1 MKRYTRLLGL
11 LLLLFSSCSDF
22 LEEKSQDLII
32 PKSVKDYREF
42 LFGEAYIRDETQ
54 IHTYLDIMTDDVK
67 ENIKGSF
74 LGGDTRANGYG
85 YFTWQAEPEETVS
98 GAINEDKAWGIYYHS
113 ILICNITLDN
123 IGDISGSK
131 EEKEDLKAEAYA
143 LRAYC
148 YFMLVNLYG
157 QPYQPATAATDP
169 GVPINDVVGMEDK
182 KFHRESVAAI
192 YEQIENDLKDA
203 IACFKASN
211 LTKTCFR
218 WNLPAT
224 YLLASRVSLY
234 KKDYDRAIEYATQ
247 VISDHPQIYDL
258 ATMNEDDYFLNEK
271 NPEILFTY
279 GYYLNSY
286 YAWLAKCNF
295 PISDDLFALYGPN
308 DLRLTNCFHKR
319 NAVYTANKSEA
330 SGTTGRYGFALRT
343 SEAYLNRAEAYAEK
357 GDWEKALLDL
367 KTIREGRLKVYVDLQ
382 ADTKEDAIL
391 RVREERRRELSF
403 EFHRWF
409 DLRRWDRPRLEHTF
423 TPDIKQP
430 DVVEKYIL
438 EKNDPAYTLPLP
450 RSVIEYDP
458 TLINN
463 PRPQRPNQNVAGGDQ

>member
-1 MKRYTRLLGL
+1 MKRYIRLLGVL
-11 LLLLFSSCSDF
+11 LILFSSCSDF

-74 LGGDTRANGYG
+74 LGGDTRASGYG
-85 YFTWQAEPEETVS
+85 YYTWQADPEQTVS
-98 GAINEDKAWGIYYHS
+98 GAISEDKAWETYYHS

-131 EEKEDLKAEAYA
+131 AEKEDLKAEAYA

-157 QPYQPATAATDP
+157 QPYNQATAETDL
-169 GVPINDVVGMEDK
+169 GVPVNDVVGMEDR
-182 KFHRESVAAI
+182 KFVRESVAEI
-192 YEQIENDLKDA
+192 YRQIESDLKEA
-203 IACFKASN
+203 ITCFKASN

-234 KKDYDRAIEYATQ
+234 KKEYDKAIEYATY
-247 VISDHPQIYDL
+247 VIAAQPQLYDL
-258 ATMNEDDYFLNEK
+258 SAMSDDDYFLNEK

-279 GYYLNSY
+279 GYYLVSY

-295 PISDDLFALYGPN
+295 PISDDLQALYGDN
-308 DLRLTNCFHKR
+308 DWRLTHFFYKR
-319 NAVYTANKSEA
+319 RAVYTAQKSET
-330 SGTTGRYGFALRT
+330 SGTTGIYGYAFRT
-343 SEAYLNRAEAYAEK
+343 AEAYLNRAEAYAQMA
-357 GDWEKALLDL
+357 KAGQNEYFAKAVSDL
-367 KTIREGRLKVYVDLQ
+367 NSIREKRIKNYSSQ
-382 ADTKEDAIL
+382 AWTSSTFNNNAENLIETC
-391 RVREERRRELSF
+391 REERRREFCF
-403 EFHRWF
+403 EGMRWF
-409 DLRRWDRPRLEHTF
+409 DLRRYGMKSFSHSVDESTSPGDEYS
-423 TPDIKQP
+423 
-430 DVVEKYIL
+430 VEIGTASSKWVLPIMKSHK
-438 EKNDPAYTLPLP
+438 ESNPAL
-450 RSVIEYDP
+450 
-458 TLINN
+458 N
-463 PRPQRPNQNVAGGDQ
+463 

>member
-1 MKRYTRLLGL
+1 MKRYIRLLGVL
-11 LLLLFSSCSDF
+11 LILFSSCSDF

-74 LGGDTRANGYG
+74 LGGDTRASGYG
-85 YFTWQAEPEETVS
+85 YYTWQADPEQTVS
-98 GAINEDKAWGIYYHS
+98 GAISEDKAWETYYHS

-131 EEKEDLKAEAYA
+131 AEKEDLKAEAYA

-157 QPYQPATAATDP
+157 QPYNQATAETDL
-169 GVPINDVVGMEDK
+169 GVPVNDVVGMEDR
-182 KFHRESVAAI
+182 KFVRESVAEI
-192 YEQIENDLKDA
+192 YRQIESDLKEA
-203 IACFKASN
+203 ITCFKASN

-234 KKDYDRAIEYATQ
+234 KKEYDKAIEYATY
-247 VISDHPQIYDL
+247 VIAAQPQLYDL
-258 ATMNEDDYFLNEK
+258 SAMSDDDYFLNEK

-279 GYYLNSY
+279 GYYLVSY

-295 PISDDLFALYGPN
+295 PISDDLQALYGDN
-308 DLRLTNCFHKR
+308 DWRLTHFFYKR
-319 NAVYTANKSEA
+319 GAVYTAQKSET
-330 SGTTGRYGFALRT
+330 SGTTGIYGYAFRT
-343 SEAYLNRAEAYAEK
+343 AEAYLNRAEAYAEK
-357 GDWEKALLDL
+357 GDKDKALQDL
-367 KTIREGRLKVYVDLQ
+367 KTIREKRLKVYEEVQ
-382 ADTKEDAIL
+382 AVTKEDVIR

-409 DLRRWDRPRLEHTF
+409 DLRRWDRPRIEHTF

-430 DVVEKYIL
+430 DVVEKYVL
-438 EKNDPAYTLPLP
+438 EKDDPAYTLPLP
-450 RSVIEYDP
+450 RSVVEYDP
-458 TLINN
+458 TLVDN
-463 PRPQRPNQNVAGGDQ
+463 PRPQRENQNVTVEN

>member
-1 MKRYTRLLGL
+1 MKRYIRLLGVL
-11 LLLLFSSCSDF
+11 LILFSSCSDF

-74 LGGDTRANGYG
+74 LGGDTRASGYG
-85 YFTWQAEPEETVS
+85 YYTWQADPEQTVS
-98 GAINEDKAWGIYYHS
+98 GAISEDKAWETYYHS
-113 ILICNITLDN
+113 ILICNITLD
-123 IGDISGSK
+123 ISGSK
-131 EEKEDLKAEAYA
+131 AEKEDLKAEAYA

-157 QPYQPATAATDP
+157 QPYNQATAETDL
-169 GVPINDVVGMEDK
+169 GVPVNDVVGMEDR
-182 KFHRESVAAI
+182 KFVRESVAEI
-192 YEQIENDLKDA
+192 YRQIESDLKEA
-203 IACFKASN
+203 ITCFKASN

-234 KKDYDRAIEYATQ
+234 KKEYDKAIEYATY
-247 VISDHPQIYDL
+247 VIAAQPQLYDL
-258 ATMNEDDYFLNEK
+258 SAMSDDDYFLNEK

-279 GYYLNSY
+279 GYYLVSY

-295 PISDDLFALYGPN
+295 PISDDLQALYGDN
-308 DLRLTNCFHKR
+308 DWRLTHFFYKR
-319 NAVYTANKSEA
+319 RAVYTAQKSET
-330 SGTTGRYGFALRT
+330 SGTTGIYGYAFRT
-343 SEAYLNRAEAYAEK
+343 AEAYLNRAEAYAGK
-357 GDWEKALLDL
+357 GDKDKALQDL
-367 KTIREGRLKVYVDLQ
+367 KTIREKRLKVYEEVQ
-382 ADTKEDAIL
+382 AVTKEDVIR

-409 DLRRWDRPRLEHTF
+409 DLRRWDRPRIEHTF

-430 DVVEKYIL
+430 DVVEKYVL
-438 EKNDPAYTLPLP
+438 EKDDPAYTLPLP
-450 RSVIEYDP
+450 RSVVEYDP
-458 TLINN
+458 TLVDN
-463 PRPQRPNQNVAGGDQ
+463 PRPQRENQNVTGEN

>member
-1 MKRYTRLLGL
+1 MKRYIRLLGVL
-11 LLLLFSSCSDF
+11 LILFSSCSDF

-74 LGGDTRANGYG
+74 LGGDTRASGYG
-85 YFTWQAEPEETVS
+85 YYTWQADPEQTVS
-98 GAINEDKAWGIYYHS
+98 GAISEDKAWETYYHS

-131 EEKEDLKAEAYA
+131 AEKEDLKAEAYA

-157 QPYQPATAATDP
+157 QPYNQATAETDL
-169 GVPINDVVGMEDK
+169 GVPVNDVVGMEDR
-182 KFHRESVAAI
+182 KFVRESVAEI
-192 YEQIENDLKDA
+192 YRQIESDLKEA
-203 IACFKASN
+203 ITCFKASN

-234 KKDYDRAIEYATQ
+234 KKEYDKAIEYATY
-247 VISDHPQIYDL
+247 VIAAQPQLYDL
-258 ATMNEDDYFLNEK
+258 SAMSDDDYFLNEK

-279 GYYLNSY
+279 GYYLVSY

-295 PISDDLFALYGPN
+295 PISDDLQALYGDN
-308 DLRLTNCFHKR
+308 DWRLTHFFYKR
-319 NAVYTANKSEA
+319 RAVYTAQKSET
-330 SGTTGRYGFALRT
+330 SGTTGIYGYAFRT
-343 SEAYLNRAEAYAEK
+343 AEAYLNRAEAYAQMA
-357 GDWEKALLDL
+357 KAGQNEYFAKAVSDL
-367 KTIREGRLKVYVDLQ
+367 NSIREKRIKNYSTQ
-382 ADTKEDAIL
+382 AWTSSTFNNNAENLIETC
-391 RVREERRRELSF
+391 REERRREFCF
-403 EFHRWF
+403 EGMRWF
-409 DLRRWDRPRLEHTF
+409 DLRRYGMKSFSHSVDESTSPGDEYS
-423 TPDIKQP
+423 
-430 DVVEKYIL
+430 VEIGTASSKWVLPIMKSHK
-438 EKNDPAYTLPLP
+438 ESNPAL
-450 RSVIEYDP
+450 
-458 TLINN
+458 N
-463 PRPQRPNQNVAGGDQ
+463 